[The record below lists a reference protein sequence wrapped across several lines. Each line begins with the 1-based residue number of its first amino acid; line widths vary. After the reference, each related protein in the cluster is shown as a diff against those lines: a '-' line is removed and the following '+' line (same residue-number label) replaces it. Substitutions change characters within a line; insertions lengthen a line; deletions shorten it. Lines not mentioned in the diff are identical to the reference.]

1 MIQHTIVGACPQLDL
16 RPLLNRVADDLRLC
30 LTVRI
35 VGRLSRALVAVLLLG
50 ACGTAAAHSRVD
62 SHDPY
67 HRSASAYAA
76 VLDGELLWGSNVDV
90 RRAPASL
97 TKLLTALVVL
107 DSDWQPDAMLSV
119 SHDAA
124 HTKRPRVGLRTGES
138 IRADEALT
146 AMLMHSANDACLVL
160 AEHAAGSIEAFAARM
175 NARAAELGMQDSHF
189 VHPCGF
195 DADGQ
200 YSTVTDLLRLARAAH
215 ANPRIAQIAAQ
226 EQATISTASG
236 RQLAFK
242 NTNQLLG
249 RLDGVVGL
257 KTGYTQHAGHCL
269 IAVAEQSGH
278 RVWLVLLDSP
288 RRWWTAHRIIT
299 DAFATAVRGE
309 RSHEAAYAGT

>member
-1 MIQHTIVGACPQLDL
+1 VT
-16 RPLLNRVADDLRLC
+16 
-30 LTVRI
+30 
-35 VGRLSRALVAVLLLG
+35 VLLLG
-50 ACGTAAAHSRVD
+50 VFGTAAAHPRVVD

-97 TKLLTALVVL
+97 TKLLTAVVVL

-124 HTKRPRVGLRTGES
+124 HTKQPRVGLRTGES

-195 DADGQ
+195 DAEGQ

-215 ANPRIAQIAAQ
+215 ANHRIAQIVAQ
-226 EQATISTASG
+226 EQATVSTASG
-236 RQLAFK
+236 RQLTFK
-242 NTNQLLG
+242 NTNRLLG

-299 DAFATAVRGE
+299 DAFATAGRTE
-309 RSHEAAYAGT
+309 HSRETAYTGT

>member
-1 MIQHTIVGACPQLDL
+1 VG
-16 RPLLNRVADDLRLC
+16 DDLKLY
-30 LTVRI
+30 LAARI
-35 VGRLSRALVAVLLLG
+35 VGTLSRALLAVLILG
-50 ACGTAAAHSRVD
+50 ATATAGAHPRAD

-67 HRSASAYAA
+67 HRAAAAYAA
-76 VLDGELLWGSNVDV
+76 VLDGELLWSSNVDV

-97 TKLLTALVVL
+97 TKLLTALIVL
-107 DSDWQPDAMLSV
+107 ESDWQPDAMLSV

-124 HTKRPRVGLRTGES
+124 HATRPRVGLRTGES
-138 IRADEALT
+138 IRADEALM

-160 AEHAAGSIEAFAARM
+160 AEHAAGSLDAFAARM

-195 DADGQ
+195 DAEGQ
-200 YSTVTDLLRLARAAH
+200 YSTVTDLLRLAKAAH
-215 ANPRIAQIAAQ
+215 ADPRIAQITAQ
-226 EQATISTASG
+226 EEATISTASG
-236 RQLAFK
+236 RPLAFR

-257 KTGYTQHAGHCL
+257 KTGYTSQAGHCL

-278 RVWLVLLDSP
+278 RVWLVLLDSH

-299 DAFATAVRGE
+299 DAFATASRGE
-309 RSHEAAYAGT
+309 RIHEASYAGT

>member
-1 MIQHTIVGACPQLDL
+1 MRRSGNLAIRILGTLPQ
-16 RPLLNRVADDLRLC
+16 
-30 LTVRI
+30 
-35 VGRLSRALVAVLLLG
+35 GLVAALLLG
-50 ACGTAAAHSRVD
+50 AAGIAAAHPRAD

-67 HRSASAYAA
+67 HRSASAYAL
-76 VLDGELLWGSNVDV
+76 VLDGEVLWSSNVDV

-107 DSDWQPDAMLSV
+107 DSDWQPEALLSV
-119 SHDAA
+119 SHEAA
-124 HTKRPRVGLRTGES
+124 HIKQPRVGLHTGES

-160 AEHAAGSIEAFAARM
+160 AEHAAGSLDAFAARM
-175 NARAAELGMQDSHF
+175 NARAAELGMRDSHF

-195 DADGQ
+195 DAEGQ
-200 YSTVTDLLRLARAAH
+200 YSTVNDLLRLAKAAH
-215 ANPRIAQIAAQ
+215 SDPRIAQIAAQ
-226 EQATISTASG
+226 EQATVSTSSG
-236 RQLAFK
+236 RLLAFH

-249 RLDGVVGL
+249 RLDGVLGL
-257 KTGYTQHAGHCL
+257 KTGYTSQAGHCL

-299 DAFATAVRGE
+299 DAFASVARGE
-309 RSHEAAYAGT
+309 RVHETVYAGT

>member
-1 MIQHTIVGACPQLDL
+1 LSKLPRG
-16 RPLLNRVADDLRLC
+16 LL
-30 LTVRI
+30 TM
-35 VGRLSRALVAVLLLG
+35 LLLG
-50 ACGTAAAHSRVD
+50 VFGTAGAHSRAD

-67 HRSASAYAA
+67 RRSASAYAA
-76 VLDGELLWGSNVDV
+76 VLDGELLWGRNIDV

-107 DSDWQPDAMLSV
+107 DSDWQPDALLSV
-119 SHDAA
+119 SHEAA
-124 HTKRPRVGLRTGES
+124 HTKHPRVGLHTGES
-138 IRADEALT
+138 IRADDALA

-160 AEHAAGSIEAFAARM
+160 AEHAAGSLDAFAARM
-175 NARAAELGMQDSHF
+175 NARAAALGMQDSHF
-189 VHPCGF
+189 MHPCGF

-200 YSTVTDLLRLARAAH
+200 YSTVTDLLRLAKAAH
-215 ANPRIAQIAAQ
+215 ADPRIAQITAQ

-236 RQLAFK
+236 RKLAFR

-249 RLDGVVGL
+249 RLVGVVGL

-299 DAFATAVRGE
+299 DAFASAGRGE
-309 RSHEAAYAGT
+309 RSHETSFAGT

>member
-1 MIQHTIVGACPQLDL
+1 MQLY
-16 RPLLNRVADDLRLC
+16 VA
-30 LTVRI
+30 VRI
-35 VGRLSRALVAVLLLG
+35 VGTLVRGLVAALLLG
-50 ACGTAAAHSRVD
+50 AIGTAGAHSRAD

-76 VLDGELLWGSNVDV
+76 VLDGELLWGSNLDV

-107 DSDWQPDAMLSV
+107 ESGWQPDALLSV
-119 SHDAA
+119 SRDAA
-124 HTKRPRVGLRTGES
+124 HTKHPRVGLHTGDS
-138 IRADEALT
+138 IRADDALT

-160 AEHAAGSIEAFAARM
+160 AEHAAGSLDAFAVRM

-200 YSTVTDLLRLARAAH
+200 YSTVNDLLRLAKAAH
-215 ANPRIAQIAAQ
+215 ANARIAQITAQ
-226 EQATISTASG
+226 EQSTIYTGSG

-249 RLDGVVGL
+249 RLDGVLGL

-299 DAFATAVRGE
+299 DAFATAISQCPASCV
-309 RSHEAAYAGT
+309 

>member
-1 MIQHTIVGACPQLDL
+1 VT
-16 RPLLNRVADDLRLC
+16 DDLLLYLAVRL
-30 LTVRI
+30 
-35 VGRLSRALVAVLLLG
+35 VGKLPRGLLSVLLLG
-50 ACGTAAAHSRVD
+50 AFSTAGAHSRAN

-76 VLDGELLWGSNVDV
+76 VLDGELLWGSNIDV

-107 DSDWQPDAMLSV
+107 DSGWQPDALLIV

-124 HTKRPRVGLRTGES
+124 HTKHPRVGLHTGES
-138 IRADEALT
+138 IRADDALK

-160 AEHAAGSIEAFAARM
+160 AEHAAGSLDAFAARM
-175 NARAAELGMQDSHF
+175 NARAAALGMQDSHF

-200 YSTVTDLLRLARAAH
+200 YSTVTDLLRLAKAAH
-215 ANPRIAQIAAQ
+215 AQPRIAQIAAQ

-257 KTGYTQHAGHCL
+257 KTGYTQLAGHCL

-299 DAFATAVRGE
+299 DAFATAVHGE

>member
-1 MIQHTIVGACPQLDL
+1 M
-16 RPLLNRVADDLRLC
+16 
-30 LTVRI
+30 RI
-35 VGRLSRALVAVLLLG
+35 VGRLPRGFVTVLLLG
-50 ACGTAAAHSRVD
+50 VFGTAAAHPRVVD

-124 HTKRPRVGLRTGES
+124 HTKQPRVGLRTGES

-195 DADGQ
+195 DAEGQ

-215 ANPRIAQIAAQ
+215 ANHRIAQIVAQ
-226 EQATISTASG
+226 EQATVSTASG
-236 RQLAFK
+236 RQLTFK
-242 NTNQLLG
+242 NTNRLLG

-299 DAFATAVRGE
+299 DAFATAGRTE
-309 RSHEAAYAGT
+309 HSRETAYTGT

>member
-1 MIQHTIVGACPQLDL
+1 MT
-16 RPLLNRVADDLRLC
+16 DDMPPKLA
-30 LTVRI
+30 VRI
-35 VGRLSRALVAVLLLG
+35 VGAVPRALVLLLG
-50 ACGTAAAHSRVD
+50 ALGSAHARSIPD

-76 VLDGELLWGSNVDV
+76 VLDGELLWGSNIDV

-107 DSDWQPDAMLSV
+107 DADWQPDALLAV

-124 HTKRPRVGLRTGES
+124 HATRPRVGLRTGES

-160 AEHAAGSIEAFAARM
+160 AEHVAGSLDAFAERM

-215 ANPRIAQIAAQ
+215 ADPRIAQIVAQ
-226 EQATISTASG
+226 EEATISTLSG
-236 RQLAFK
+236 RRLAFH

-257 KTGYTQHAGHCL
+257 KTGYTSHAGHCL

-299 DAFATAVRGE
+299 DAFATAVRSE
-309 RSHEAAYAGT
+309 HSHEVSLAGS

>member
-1 MIQHTIVGACPQLDL
+1 MVSWPG
-16 RPLLNRVADDLRLC
+16 RVHKLP
-30 LTVRI
+30 
-35 VGRLSRALVAVLLLG
+35 RALLSMFLSTLALLG
-50 ACGTAAAHSRVD
+50 VCTGAEARSVVD

-67 HRSASAYAA
+67 HRAASAYAA
-76 VLDGELLWGSNVDV
+76 VLDGELLWGSNLDV

-107 DSDWQPDAMLSV
+107 DADWQPDALLAV

-124 HTKRPRVGLRTGES
+124 HTTRPRVGLRTGES

-160 AEHAAGSIEAFAARM
+160 AEHVAGSLDAFAERM
-175 NARAAELGMQDSHF
+175 NARAAALGMQDSHF

-200 YSTVTDLLRLARAAH
+200 YSTVTDLLRLAKAAH
-215 ANPRIAQIAAQ
+215 ADPRIAQIVAQ
-226 EQATISTASG
+226 EEATISTPSG
-236 RQLAFK
+236 RRLAFH

-257 KTGYTQHAGHCL
+257 KTGYTSHAGHCL

-299 DAFATAVRGE
+299 DAFAAALRGQRAEGIGVREGV
-309 RSHEAAYAGT
+309 HETSLAGT

>member
-1 MIQHTIVGACPQLDL
+1 MIGCLP
-16 RPLLNRVADDLRLC
+16 RGLL
-30 LTVRI
+30 I
-35 VGRLSRALVAVLLLG
+35 MLLLG

-76 VLDGELLWGSNVDV
+76 VLDGDLLWGSNIDV

-107 DSDWQPDAMLSV
+107 ESDWQPDALLSV

-124 HTKRPRVGLRTGES
+124 HTKHPRVGLHTGDS

-160 AEHAAGSIEAFAARM
+160 AEHAAGSLDAFAARM

-200 YSTVTDLLRLARAAH
+200 YSTVNDLLRLAKAAH
-215 ANPRIAQIAAQ
+215 ADPRIAQIAAQ
-226 EQATISTASG
+226 EQATISTAAG

-249 RLDGVVGL
+249 RLEGVVGL

-299 DAFATAVRGE
+299 DAFATAVRSE
-309 RSHEAAYAGT
+309 HSHEAAYAGT

>member
-1 MIQHTIVGACPQLDL
+1 M
-16 RPLLNRVADDLRLC
+16 RPYLA
-30 LTVRI
+30 VRI
-35 VGRLSRALVAVLLLG
+35 VDKLSRGLVAVLLLG
-50 ACGTAAAHSRVD
+50 AVGTAGAHPRAD
-62 SHDPY
+62 GHDPY
-67 HRSASAYAA
+67 HRAAAAYAA

-107 DSDWQPDAMLSV
+107 DSDWRPDALLSV

-124 HTKRPRVGLRTGES
+124 HTTRPRVGLHTGES

-160 AEHAAGSIEAFAARM
+160 AEHAAGSLDAFAARM

-195 DADGQ
+195 DAEGQ
-200 YSTVTDLLRLARAAH
+200 YSTVNDLLRLAKAAH
-215 ANPRIAQIAAQ
+215 ANPRIAQIAAW

-236 RQLAFK
+236 RLMAFK

-257 KTGYTQHAGHCL
+257 KTGYTSQAGHCL
-269 IAVAEQSGH
+269 IALAEQSGH
-278 RVWLVLLDSP
+278 RVWLVLLDSR

-299 DAFATAVRGE
+299 DAFAAARGE
-309 RSHEAAYAGT
+309 RTHEADYAGA

>member
-1 MIQHTIVGACPQLDL
+1 
-16 RPLLNRVADDLRLC
+16 VADGLRLC
-30 LTVRI
+30 LVVRI
-35 VGRLSRALVAVLLLG
+35 VGSLSRGFVTVLLLG
-50 ACGTAAAHSRVD
+50 AFGSAAAHSRVD

-107 DSDWQPDAMLSV
+107 DSGWQPDAMLTV

-138 IRADEALT
+138 IRADDALT

-215 ANPRIAQIAAQ
+215 ANHRIAQIVAQ
-226 EQATISTASG
+226 EQATVSTAAG
-236 RQLAFK
+236 RPLAFK

-299 DAFATAVRGE
+299 DAFATAIRTDRG
-309 RSHEAAYAGT
+309 HEAAYAGT

>member
-1 MIQHTIVGACPQLDL
+1 MGWLMRIAG
-16 RPLLNRVADDLRLC
+16 RVSCGLAS
-30 LTVRI
+30 I
-35 VGRLSRALVAVLLLG
+35 LLLG
-50 ACGTAAAHSRVD
+50 AFGTAAAHSRAD

-76 VLDGELLWGSNVDV
+76 VLDGEMLWASNIDV

-124 HTKRPRVGLRTGES
+124 HTKKPRVGLRTGES
-138 IRADEALT
+138 IRADDALT

-175 NARAAELGMQDSHF
+175 NARAAALGMQDSHF

-215 ANPRIAQIAAQ
+215 ANPRIAQIVAQ
-226 EQATISTASG
+226 EQATVSTATG

-299 DAFATAVRGE
+299 DAFATAERSE
-309 RSHEAAYAGT
+309 RSHVAVNAGT